1 MILLPYTK
9 VCVETPYR
17 ASQERP
23 REVLDLYLDHC
34 LADAIKRRLNPYSSH
49 RMLTAALDD
58 DDHLQR
64 EIGIWLGYQ
73 YGETC
78 AKVEFFCDMGFS
90 EGMSRAWNHYTKV
103 GLPCERKTLDPKLFK
118 SILEMAG

>member
-23 REVLDLYLDHC
+23 REVLDLYLTHC
-34 LADAIKRRLNPYSSH
+34 LADCLERRENPYASH
-49 RMLTAALDD
+49 RMLTTALDD

-78 AKVEFFCDMGFS
+78 AKVAFYIDAGFS
-90 EGMSRAWNHYTKV
+90 EGMTRAWDHYTKV
-103 GLPCERKTLDPKLFK
+103 GLPCERRTISPGLWKAVR
-118 SILEMAG
+118 EMEG